1 MLDWQSDSVT
11 YRGSGSYR
19 FTAEQRGALILA
31 CDVEIIS
38 VVRQPYESLKSVP
51 PNSHYGFAVIFY
63 GSTPIKRV
71 DLEFPATRI
80 FHTTNLL
87 GFNAVQNEL
96 LARRNAENVKV
107 HFDGLT
113 PAVRRAF
120 FLEIEDPPGVLL
132 PGMPETVVKVKVPPG
147 SQFGIVARWL
157 AIPEA
162 EFTNV
167 AFEAS
172 DGSDG
177 LDEFGRPRVNSPD
190 DPFAG
195 NPPESPENPDSDPR
209 DYVDGPLGPGQGVIF
224 EVDAVVDPGGCS
236 PGVTIRQGPFGP
248 FFGVGRPV
256 AVEKGGPVPACPG
269 AGFGFRILFE
279 SGFRTTFFAEGAG
292 VYSGTIVNQVV
303 V

>member
-1 MLDWQSDSVT
+1 MLEWQSDSVT
-11 YRGSGSYR
+11 YRGAGSYR

-38 VVRQPYESLKSVP
+38 VIRQPYESLKSVP
-51 PNSHYGFAVIFY
+51 PNSHYGFAVLFY

-80 FHTTNLL
+80 FHATNLV

-132 PGMPETVVKVKVPPG
+132 PGLPETIVKVKVPPG

-177 LDEFGRPRVNSPD
+177 LDEFGRPRVNDPD
-190 DPFAG
+190 SPFAG
-195 NPPESPENPDSDPR
+195 NPPESPQNPENDPR
-209 DYVDGPLGPGQGVIF
+209 DYSDRPLGPGEGVVVKF
-224 EVDAVVDPGGCS
+224 AVNADPGGCAPGVVYESVEYGPFIGFGRVVSTS
-236 PGVTIRQGPFGP
+236 PGLPN
-248 FFGVGRPV
+248 
-256 AVEKGGPVPACPG
+256 PACPG
-269 AGFGFRILFE
+269 TTLGFRIVFE
-279 SGFRTTFFAEGAG
+279 DGTVSAPVETGAG
-292 VYSGTIVNQVV
+292 VYSASVASQRIV
-303 V
+303 